1 MCFYK
6 TVMADTVKCVK
17 FSEHARVPTRATPEA
32 AGYDLYSAYA
42 YIIPSHERCLVKT
55 DIGLGIPEGCYG
67 RIAPRSGLSLKFSI
81 DVGGGVIDRD
91 YRGNIGVILINN
103 GKDTYYV
110 KKGDKVAQII
120 FEKVTSANIEIVGK
134 LVTTARGHNG
144 FGSSGY

>member
-1 MCFYK
+1 MFFYK
-6 TVMADTVKCVK
+6 EVMDTVKCVK
-17 FSEHARVPTRATPEA
+17 FSEHASLPTKATADA

-42 YIIPSHERCLVKT
+42 YIIPPHKRCLVKT

-67 RIAPRSGLSLKFSI
+67 RIAPRSGMSLKFSI

-91 YRGNIGVILINN
+91 YRGNIGIILINN
-103 GKDTYYV
+103 GNDTYYV

-120 FEKVTSANIEIVGK
+120 FEKVTSVNIENVGT
-134 LVTTARGHNG
+134 LNTTARGHNG

>member
-1 MCFYK
+1 M
-6 TVMADTVKCVK
+6 TDTVKCVK
-17 FSEHARVPTRATPEA
+17 FSEHASLPTKATKDA

-42 YIIPSHERCLVKT
+42 YIIRPSERCLVKT
-55 DIGLGIPEGCYG
+55 DIGLSIPEGCYG

-91 YRGNIGVILINN
+91 YRGNVGIILINN

-120 FEKVTSANIEIVGK
+120 FEKVATSVNIESVGT
-134 LVTTARGHNG
+134 LDVTVRGRNG